1 MAKKDVMEFLD
12 TQGTAMTGREALDTL
27 QRRYKMDKEAA
38 EKLYWS
44 WRDEYV
50 RSLYNLDRN
59 NTGKAG
65 KYE

>member
-1 MAKKDVMEFLD
+1 MAKKDVMEFLN
-12 TQGTAMTGREALDTL
+12 TQGTAMTGRDALDTL
-27 QRRYKMDKEAA
+27 QRRYKMDAEAA

-50 RSLYNLDRN
+50 RSIYKIGTYESKN
-59 NTGKAG
+59 GG